1 MGKPIHLPSQ
11 PLSAHQQNAIG
22 WRFASGPR
30 VARFYMI
37 TVYCTQCALIGVC
50 SFMWFL
56 LNATMY
62 TVRLCLAFII
72 LTAQAVTPISQVMV
86 SQLSFP
92 INWSPSAVMCL

>member
-11 PLSAHQQNAIG
+11 PLSAHQRNAIE
-22 WRFASGPR
+22 WRFACGPR

-37 TVYCTQCALIGVC
+37 TVYCTQCALLGVC
-50 SFMWFL
+50 SCIWFL
-56 LNATMY
+56 STMY
-62 TVRLCLAFII
+62 TARLCLAFII

-92 INWSPSAVMCL
+92 IN